1 MESDCASRG
10 PLAGLAA
17 LLDHAAP
24 PWPPDAVPPLG
35 HWLYFLPR
43 VRQSRLDHDG
53 HPARGDF
60 LPPVPLPRRMWAGR
74 APLRFTAQS
83 PPMRPLQ
90 RRSSITDVTHKRGG
104 SGDLVFVSVT
114 HEIYAQDTLAVSE
127 VQTLVYRDAA
137 GEAPA
142 PAAPPPRPSDTT
154 RRLTPDP
161 VQLFRFP
168 PSRSTPTG
176 STTIMATRAK
186 KAMPAWWYRA
196 PTSQPC

>member
-1 MESDCASRG
+1 M
-10 PLAGLAA
+10 
-17 LLDHAAP
+17 
-24 PWPPDAVPPLG
+24 PPLG